1 MLKIVKASAGS
12 GKTYTLV
19 KEYLRLALRHPSQ
32 HFKHI
37 LAITF
42 TNKAANE
49 MKERVLQKLN
59 ALATLS
65 DKETNLIN
73 FLCAELNIT
82 PAELQ
87 LRSQQMLQAMLHH
100 YSDIAI
106 STIDSFTHQVI
117 RAFAYELKL
126 NMNVEIEM
134 DTDSLLTQTFEMLID
149 EIEDENNT
157 QGNIE
162 RKNLSK
168 ALIEFASN
176 KMDAEKSWRIE
187 KDLFDFAKNLL
198 KDETFM
204 HREVLE
210 KTSIPALLELQKNLQ
225 KFIHDFETKTKHI
238 AQRALELIASKGLTA
253 EDFYQKKNS
262 IVSYFKG
269 IAEKG
274 GDYENAATGSKHH
287 QTTITQDKWAA
298 GNKENPTIHAIKN
311 DLSQLFAQLTSLF
324 SNQYQEVA
332 LAKLINKNIFPF
344 MLLQALNKVLQN
356 YKADNGLMLVGEFQH
371 KIFSEVKDQ
380 PVPVIYERVGSKFD
394 NIMID
399 EFQDTS
405 VMQWHN
411 LLPLIDNAVA
421 NMQECLIVGDAKQAI
436 YRFRGGEVKQFSM
449 LPDIYGSDK
458 DKVLKEREINIKN
471 HSPVVEN
478 LEFNFR
484 SRANIISFN
493 NSFYHMAKQ
502 LPELV
507 DKASY
512 DQHEQKTTPQTLHGG
527 NVIIALIEKNKEDEI
542 SPTLKQTLDFVKDA
556 LSRNYS
562 LRDIAIL
569 VEKNKTGAQLASFL
583 IEQGYQVVSPE
594 SLLIAEADS
603 VKVLETA
610 LMYLNRNDNYITRAE
625 LWLSLNK
632 KFQNKFDPSIL
643 PVHGNAIAF
652 EEKISELIANQFS
665 SHHLTQLK
673 LFDLLNRLI
682 ALFNLNSG
690 SDPFVQFF
698 LDEVLLYT
706 QKFTGSIQHFL
717 DWWSGEKEKKSIIY
731 PETLDAIRVMTVHKS
746 KGLEFPVVIL
756 PDADYSTTFKDKHKW
771 VEIDKPYCEDIRH
784 FLLPLEKSLTKT
796 SLSNIYVQEQNDMFL
811 EKLNLLYVATTRP
824 TDLLYII
831 SEKNKETKEKKESI
845 STNLKKLFT
854 MFVEQQQLTITDKN
868 LIYVFNDNTKK
879 AALEKQLEVSLF
891 QTNETVDSSGI
902 SVFDVRKN
910 PRLRWKQSK
919 LNDIA
924 YGNLLHRILSEIH
937 YATDVEKVM
946 TAYAI
951 KECLTENVIASIWQD
966 VVNIVN
972 HYELKE
978 LFEPPFEVFNE
989 TAICING
996 NLKYPDRVVL
1006 NNTEKSICIVDY
1018 KTGEVKSEHERQI
1031 KEYKSAFENL
1041 GFDVKKA
1048 IVFYTQNNHLIDF
1061 AK

>member
-19 KEYLRLALRHPSQ
+19 KEYLRLALRHPTQ

-59 ALATLS
+59 ALAALS
-65 DKETNLIN
+65 DKENHLIE
-73 FLCAELNIT
+73 FLCT
-82 PAELQ
+82 ELQ
-87 LRSQQMLQAMLHH
+87 ISQPVLQQRCQQMLQAMLHN
-100 YSDIAI
+100 YADIAI

-117 RAFAYELKL
+117 RGFAYELKL

-134 DTDSLLTQTFEMLID
+134 DTDAFLTQVVELLLD
-149 EIEDENNT
+149 EIEDENNL
-157 QGNIE
+157 QDNIE

-168 ALIEFASN
+168 ALIEFAST

-187 KDLFDFAKNLL
+187 KDLLDFSKNLL

-204 HREVLE
+204 HRETLE

-225 KFIHDFETKTKHI
+225 KFIHDFETKTKQI
-238 AQRALELIASKGLTA
+238 AHTALELITTKGLTA

-269 IAEKG
+269 IVEKG
-274 GDYENAATGSKHH
+274 GSYENAATGSSHH
-287 QTTITQDKWAA
+287 QKTIAENKWAA
-298 GNKENPTIHAIKN
+298 GNKENPTINAIKN
-311 DLSQLFAQLTSLF
+311 DLTQLFAQLTSLYT
-324 SNQYQEVA
+324 NDYPEVA

-344 MLLQALNKVLQN
+344 MLLQALNRVMQS
-356 YKADNGLMLVGEFQH
+356 YKADNGLMLIGEFQH
-371 KIFSEVKDQ
+371 KVFSEVKDQ
-380 PVPVIYERVGSKFD
+380 PVPVIFERVGSKFD

-421 NMQECLIVGDAKQAI
+421 NMNECLIVGDAKQAI

-449 LPDIYGSDK
+449 LPDIYGSDT
-458 DKVLKEREINIKN
+458 DWVLKEREINIKN
-471 HSPVVEN
+471 HSPRIEN
-478 LEFNFR
+478 LAFNYR
-484 SRANIISFN
+484 SRANIIAFN
-493 NSFYHMAKQ
+493 NSFYEMAKK

-507 DKASY
+507 DKATY
-512 DQHEQKTTPQTLHGG
+512 HQHEQKTTEQTLIGG
-527 NVIIALIEKNKEDEI
+527 NVIMAFIENKKEEAV
-542 SPTLKQTLDFVKDA
+542 SEQFQQTLDFVKDA
-556 LSRNYS
+556 QSRNYNQ
-562 LRDIAIL
+562 RDIAIL

-583 IEQGYQVVSPE
+583 IEQGYNVVSPE

-603 VKVLETA
+603 VKLLECA
-610 LMYLNRNDNYITRAE
+610 LMYLNRSDDYITRAE
-625 LWLSLNK
+625 LWLSLSH
-632 KFQNKFDPSIL
+632 KFQGNIAVSELQVYGNKT
-643 PVHGNAIAF
+643 AF
-652 EEKISELIANQFS
+652 EEKISAIIAKQFNS
-665 SHHLTQLK
+665 FVLNELK

-682 ALFNLNSG
+682 TLFDLNIS

-706 QKFTGSIQHFL
+706 QKFSGSIQHFL
-717 DWWSGEKEKKSIIY
+717 DWWNGEKESKSIIY

-756 PDADYSTTFKDKHKW
+756 PDADYSTSFRDKHKW
-771 VEIDKPYCEDIRH
+771 VEIEKPYCKGIHD
-784 FLLPLEKSLTKT
+784 FLLPLEQSLTKT
-796 SLSNIYVQEQNDMFL
+796 SLSEIYEQEKSDMFL

-831 SEKNKETKEKKESI
+831 SVKAKETKEKKERSI
-845 STNLKKLFT
+845 NNLQQLFT
-854 MFVEQQQLTITDKN
+854 LFAEQQHLLRDNEN
-868 LIYVFNDNTKK
+868 LIHFFNHHTTKVAPDK
-879 AALEKQLEVSLF
+879 PSEVSLF
-891 QTNETVDSSGI
+891 KIDETIASSGI
-902 SVFDVRKN
+902 SVLKVRQN
-910 PRLRWKQSK
+910 PRLLWKQSK
-919 LNDIA
+919 LNHIA
-924 YGNLLHRILSEIH
+924 YGNLLHKILSEIH
-937 YATDVEKVM
+937 YASDAEKVI
-946 TAYAI
+946 AHFAQ
-951 KECLTENVIASIWQD
+951 KEFLTENDITSIKRD

-972 HYELKE
+972 HIELKE
-978 LFEPPFEVFNE
+978 LFTPPYKVFNE

-996 NLKYPDRVVL
+996 NLKYPDRVVV
-1006 NNTEKSICIVDY
+1006 NTAENSIAIIDY
-1018 KTGEVKSEHERQI
+1018 KTGDETSAHGLQI
-1031 KEYKSAFENL
+1031 KEYKNAFEHL
-1041 GFDVKKA
+1041 GFEVKKA